1 MTDKVLHYLKHDRSF
16 ATGLGMY
23 QNMPGANRAT
33 VAHLSRTGSSKNN
46 LEQLHYD
53 MAKLAGINPQLYN
66 RVMAQPVT
74 PAPAQEQ
81 EAAAPAPE
89 AAVPASNPEPINMLD
104 IHSIKWPAHRALA
117 VELGIQVSGTKKAD
131 YEAAFE
137 AYNASLEEKK
147 S

>member
-1 MTDKVLHYLKHDRSF
+1 MTNEVLHYLKHDRSF

-33 VAHLSRTGSSKNN
+33 VALLSRTGASKNN

-74 PAPAQEQ
+74 PAPAQEK
-81 EAAAPAPE
+81 EAAAPEAKAPE
-89 AAVPASNPEPINMLD
+89 ATTDGSPIDVASLSYAKMKSLV
-104 IHSIKWPAHRALA
+104 K
-117 VELGIQVSGTKKAD
+117 ELGLDVANQKKATLVAAL
-131 YEAAFE
+131 EAH
-137 AYNASLEEKK
+137 NAQKK